1 VNAAEKISLLETL
14 LVRVRARAAGP
25 RPDRAASEP
34 PSSSAVVVAEPAAP
48 PIAAVHEAPAPSAD
62 PSKTITDVPALAA
75 IVMPTPATVV
85 APATPPPT
93 ASTPT
98 KTASGAYVAK
108 GGVADELP
116 ELDLGDDED
125 EEFEDEVPSQDEAEA
140 QELDI
145 PSRPSV
151 MLRAVNAPAPIE
163 VSRDDVP
170 LEIDHTPLASALP
183 AATEESLAAREI
195 PRSSIPAVAHDL
207 ELDMSPEALATPS
220 SPSGTS
226 LDFPDFVAPVEAPA
240 EPAAPVVEAAPAVVE
255 AKVEALSPAVPPLT
269 AAAVAEPEVAV
280 ETTKSEPEAP
290 RVEASAK
297 PAELTPVVHAAE
309 PLAASA
315 LVDEVSALAPPAGPV
330 SFASAL
336 RKALALRVR

>member
-1 VNAAEKISLLETL
+1 MNAAEKISLLETL
-14 LVRVRARAAGP
+14 LVRVRERAAGP
-25 RPDRAASEP
+25 RPARATIEP
-34 PSSSAVVVAEPAAP
+34 PTSSAVVAVEPAAP
-48 PIAAVHEAPAPSAD
+48 AIAAAPPPVPAAD
-62 PSKTITDVPALAA
+62 SSKTVTDVPALAA
-75 IVMPTPATVV
+75 IVMPTPPAVV
-85 APATPPPT
+85 APATPPLT

-151 MLRAVNAPAPIE
+151 LLRAVNAPTPIE
-163 VSRDDVP
+163 VDRDDAP

-183 AATEESLAAREI
+183 AATEESLAIREI
-195 PRSSIPAVAHDL
+195 PRSSIPAVAQDL

-220 SPSGTS
+220 APSTTS
-226 LDFPDFVAPVEAPA
+226 LDFPDFVAPVEAAA
-240 EPAAPVVEAAPAVVE
+240 EPVAPVVEAAPVVE
-255 AKVEALSPAVPPLT
+255 TKPESAAPAVPPLT
-269 AAAVAEPEVAV
+269 AAAIVEPEVAV
-280 ETTKSEPEAP
+280 ETSKGEPEVPA
-290 RVEASAK
+290 VEASAK
-297 PAELTPVVHAAE
+297 PSELSPVVHAAE

-315 LVDEVSALAPPAGPV
+315 VVDNVGALAAPAGPV